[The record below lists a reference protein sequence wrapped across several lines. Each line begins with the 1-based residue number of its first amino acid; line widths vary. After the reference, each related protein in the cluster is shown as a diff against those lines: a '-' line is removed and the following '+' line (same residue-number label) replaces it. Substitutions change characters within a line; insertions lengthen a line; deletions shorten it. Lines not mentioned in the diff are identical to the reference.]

1 MSNIFSN
8 AFNYVMDGIA
18 SRIAPLIND
27 NMGKGYNI
35 LGRYYTG
42 DQRPQLAT
50 KVTGKDDNIFLNF
63 IGLAVDRSVSRLFR
77 GGVEFVLPEGATAQE
92 EYLNTLWDLNKK
104 EIILYQAGLHGA
116 VYGTPYFK
124 IQPDGV

>member
-1 MSNIFSN
+1 MSNIITD
-8 AFNYVMDGIA
+8 AVNYVGDWSA
-18 SRIAPLIND
+18 SKIAPHIND
-27 NMGKGYNI
+27 RMGLGYNI

-77 GGVEFVLPEGATAQE
+77 GGVEFVLPENATEQQ
-92 EYLNTLWDLNKK
+92 EYLDTVWDLNKK
-104 EIILYQAGLHGA
+104 
-116 VYGTPYFK
+116 
-124 IQPDGV
+124 